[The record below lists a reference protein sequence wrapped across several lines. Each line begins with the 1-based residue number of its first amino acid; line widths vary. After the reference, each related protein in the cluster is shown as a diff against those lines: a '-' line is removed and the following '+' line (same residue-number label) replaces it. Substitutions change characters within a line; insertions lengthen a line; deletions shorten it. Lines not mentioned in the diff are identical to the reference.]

1 MATRPPAD
9 QANTPPL
16 RAHKLPISLLKV
28 LTLDTPTGPL
38 ADVTST
44 TPIQH
49 FKEYPVLVKLVTD
62 GWAKGT
68 PAEKPVGKLLEK
80 LTSGT
85 THNTKVYQEQ
95 LEAFIA
101 ELKVQKAEAAVKKMT
116 DPVDEGGCGG
126 SVEGLLMHL
135 SDILVMYYSR
145 C

>member
-1 MATRPPAD
+1 MGGGAYIYIYILGVARSRPAP
-9 QANTPPL
+9 
-16 RAHKLPISLLKV
+16 RFRVKGRGIR
-28 LTLDTPTGPL
+28 L
-38 ADVTST
+38 ASVR
-44 TPIQH
+44 
-49 FKEYPVLVKLVTD
+49 
-62 GWAKGT
+62 
-68 PAEKPVGKLLEK
+68 LLEK

>member
-1 MATRPPAD
+1 MATRPHDDQDGTPAV
-9 QANTPPL
+9 P
-16 RAHKLPISLLKV
+16 AHKLRIKV
-28 LTLDTPTGPL
+28 LNCLLPKYEPTARLVQIG
-38 ADVTST
+38 A
-44 TPIQH
+44 
-49 FKEYPVLVKLVTD
+49 FKANRDLLLLVTD

-135 SDILVMYYSR
+135 PR
-145 C
+145 N